1 MHVLDLYQRPISV
14 RREGSVGT
22 IIYFYFQGTS
32 SLFFFS
38 KKKKREEKKC
48 GENDK
53 KILEHQFGRDD
64 GSRSSFWSWY

>member
-32 SLFFFS
+32 SLFFFF
-38 KKKKREEKKC
+38 KEKKKREEKKC
-48 GENDK
+48 GEK
-53 KILEHQFGRDD
+53 
-64 GSRSSFWSWY
+64 

>member
-32 SLFFFS
+32 SLFFQR
-38 KKKKREEKKC
+38 KKREEKKC
-48 GENDK
+48 GEK
-53 KILEHQFGRDD
+53 
-64 GSRSSFWSWY
+64 

>member
-1 MHVLDLYQRPISV
+1 MRVLDLYQRPISV

-32 SLFFFS
+32 SHFFF

-48 GENDK
+48 GEK
-53 KILEHQFGRDD
+53 
-64 GSRSSFWSWY
+64 